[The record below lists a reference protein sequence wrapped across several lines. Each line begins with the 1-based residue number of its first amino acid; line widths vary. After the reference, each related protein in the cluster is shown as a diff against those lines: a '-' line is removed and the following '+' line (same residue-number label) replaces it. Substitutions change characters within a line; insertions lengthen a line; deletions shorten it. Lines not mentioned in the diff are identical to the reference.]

1 MGAPLNRD
9 ELLETLRGVAAHVLD
24 CGPCAFEVDLGRTIA
39 WLERLPPGCELVGLE
54 GFAEG
59 RGLGETLP
67 PDPVVF
73 RTEAKRG
80 MSFVWRTVFL
90 NPDDLTKAGKR

>member
-1 MGAPLNRD
+1 MSWRRLKKLLGELREEHPRSFATFAERD
-9 ELLETLRGVAAHVLD
+9 ERHRAVLS
-24 CGPCAFEVDLGRTIA
+24 
-39 WLERLPPGCELVGLE
+39 WLERLPAGCELVGLE

-73 RTEAKRG
+73 RTDAPRG
-80 MSFVWRTVFL
+80 VSFVWRTVFL
-90 NPDDLTKAGKR
+90 NPDDLTKRER